1 MTKAII
7 LFADNDP
14 DFLKIRKEFLEQE
27 GYHVI
32 PAFDP
37 TEARRILEQERV
49 DLAVLDIRLVKDDDD
64 KDISGLTLA
73 KEAVYAVP
81 KIILTKFPTYEIVRE
96 ALGPDLEGLPPAVDF
111 VAKQEGPEV
120 LLRAVRKALKFESRF
135 EKTINGI
142 SAQLKEDYKD
152 ARQQTRMNY
161 WASLGVSVTGIVI
174 IFIGIGLALRGA
186 LAVGVISAVGG
197 VVAEAVSFLF
207 FKRVDAANDRM
218 DKYHAELLQT
228 RRFENL
234 LAACD
239 ELPPEQQA
247 TCKEKI
253 IDMAKE
259 HWLGFQGQGEQPG
272 SELQQSND
280 G

>member
-1 MTKAII
+1 LTVNI

-14 DFLKIRKEFLEQE
+14 DFLNTRAEFLENAGYRVLKALTLADAERLPQE
-27 GYHVI
+27 AYVHL
-32 PAFDP
+32 A
-37 TEARRILEQERV
+37 ILDVSMEN
-49 DLAVLDIRLVKDDDD
+49 DDDE
-64 KDISGLTLA
+64 KDISGLALA
-73 KEAVYAVP
+73 KNPAYRAIP
-81 KIILTKFPTYEIVRE
+81 KIILTCFPSYEYVRE
-96 ALGPDLEGLPPAVDF
+96 ALKPQLEGLPPAVDF

-120 LLRAVRKALKFESRF
+120 LLRAIRKALESRF

-142 SAQLKEDYKD
+142 SEQLKEDYKD

-186 LAVGVISAVGG
+186 LTVGVVSAIGG
-197 VVAEAVSFLF
+197 TVAEAVSFLF
-207 FKRVDAANDRM
+207 FKRVDAANNRM
-218 DKYHAELLQT
+218 DKHHSELLQT

-247 TCKEKI
+247 ACKDKI
-253 IDMAKE
+253 IDITKE
-259 HWLGFQGQGEQPG
+259 QWLSLQSQKKQSD
-272 SELQQSND
+272 SELHQSSN